1 MGFSTFEH
9 QDKIL
14 VALSGGVDSSVCI
27 NILQSQGF
35 AVEAAVIRFSPEHD
49 AAVQAAQ
56 RAAQQLGVN
65 LSVVEAGDLFEQ
77 AVVQPFCREYC
88 TGRTPNPCIQCNP
101 LVKFRLL
108 AEVADQL
115 GIHLI
120 ATGHY
125 ARVEQDEDGIWRIH
139 TAESKNRDQS
149 YMLHR
154 LGQDILS
161 RLVLPLGDFEK
172 DDIREIA
179 RDLGLSAADA
189 PDSMEICFIPDG
201 DRAAF
206 IQNHGFESKAGR
218 FIGPDGQDLGPHKGV
233 LNYTVGQR
241 KRLGVAVGQPLF
253 VQSIRPDGNIQLAVS
268 GGEFFTRL
276 ILGDIATASG
286 QPLPAGNYL
295 VKVRSAAQAVPCTF
309 DGVDT
314 ITFPEPVRAPAPGQ
328 SAVFYCG
335 DSVLGGGL
343 IQSAT

>member
-14 VALSGGVDSSVCI
+14 VALSGGVDSSVCV
-27 NILQSQGF
+27 NILQNQGF
-35 AVEAAVIRFSPEHD
+35 AVEAAVIRFSPAHD
-49 AAVQAAQ
+49 DAVAAAQ
-56 RAAQQLGVN
+56 KSAQQLGIN
-65 LSVVEAGDLFEQ
+65 LNVVEGGELFDKEV
-77 AVVQPFCREYC
+77 ALPFCQQYC
-88 TGRTPNPCIQCNP
+88 AGRTPNPCIVCNP

-108 AEVADQL
+108 AETADQL

-125 ARVEQDEDGIWRIH
+125 ARVEEDADGIWRIH
-139 TAESKNRDQS
+139 TAESAARDQS

-154 LGQDILS
+154 LNQDILS

-179 RDLGLSAADA
+179 RDLGLAAADA

-201 DRAAF
+201 DRARY
-206 IQNHGFESKAGR
+206 IRERGFESKAGH

-241 KRLGVAVGQPLF
+241 KRLGVALGKPLF
-253 VQSIRPDGNIQLAVS
+253 VQNILPDGNIQLALG

-276 ILGDIATASG
+276 VLDSIATASG
-286 QPLPAGNYL
+286 TALPAGDYL
-295 VKVRSAAQAVPCTF
+295 VKIRSAAAPAPCHF
-309 DGVDT
+309 DGERVV
-314 ITFPEPVRAPAPGQ
+314 TFSQPVRAPAPGQ
-328 SAVFYCG
+328 SAVFYKDG
-335 DSVLGGGL
+335 AVLGGGFIL
-343 IQSAT
+343 SAE

>member
-14 VALSGGVDSSVCI
+14 VALSGGVDSSVCV
-27 NILQSQGF
+27 NILQNQGF
-35 AVEAAVIRFSPEHD
+35 AVEAAVIRFSPAHD
-49 AAVQAAQ
+49 AAVAAAQ
-56 RAAQQLGVN
+56 KSAQQLGIN
-65 LSVVEAGDLFEQ
+65 LNVVEGGDLFDQ
-77 AVVQPFCREYC
+77 SVALPFCQQYC
-88 TGRTPNPCIQCNP
+88 AGRTPNPCALCNP

-108 AEVADQL
+108 AETADQL

-125 ARVEQDEDGIWRIH
+125 ARVEEDADGFWRIH
-139 TAESKNRDQS
+139 SAESTARDQS

-179 RDLGLSAADA
+179 RDLGLAAADA

-201 DRAAF
+201 DRARY
-206 IQNHGFESKAGR
+206 IRERGFESKAGH

-241 KRLGVAVGQPLF
+241 KRLGVALGKPLF
-253 VQSIRPDGNIQLAVS
+253 VQNILPDGNIQLAWG

-276 ILGDIATASG
+276 VLQDLSTASG
-286 QPLPAGNYL
+286 MPLPAGDYL
-295 VKVRSAAQAVPCTF
+295 VKIRSAAAPTPCHF
-309 DGVDT
+309 DGESVV
-314 ITFPEPVRAPAPGQ
+314 TFPQPVRAPAPGQ
-328 SAVFYCG
+328 SAVFYQNG
-335 DSVLGGGL
+335 AVLGGGF
-343 IQSAT
+343 IETAE